1 MVLIPNQLPY
11 HSTRSSDYH
20 WFQWLVMVTYICE
33 FLRGKESNGDSES
46 LATPLSRNTV
56 AILWRFLQKSYKH
69 KKLVI
74 RTFLS
79 WSFPLFSANV
89 KKRVSIGAKG
99 SVFRRLLHNPRT
111 IRQKYPN
118 REKHHWVSKLII
130 LGRVWTKVC
139 LWDKGRWCL
148 EVFHEYFEYFLFV
161 KHQIVLIDEE
171 DDMEVIF
178 ATTSKAEE
186 GEAPNIINKDQ
197 DTERASWLEGNIK
210 NLPLVCTSG
219 RTID

>member
-1 MVLIPNQLPY
+1 MPQ
-11 HSTRSSDYH
+11 
-20 WFQWLVMVTYICE
+20 
-33 FLRGKESNGDSES
+33 SN
-46 LATPLSRNTV
+46 
-56 AILWRFLQKSYKH
+56 
-69 KKLVI
+69 KKISGV
-74 RTFLS
+74 
-79 WSFPLFSANV
+79 V
-89 KKRVSIGAKG
+89 AKG
-99 SVFRRLLHNPRT
+99 CVFRRLLQLSLSIWH
-111 IRQKYPN
+111 KYPN
-118 REKHHWVSKLII
+118 RDKNHWFSKLII

-210 NLPLVCTSG
+210 NLPLVLTGG
-219 RTID
+219 RTINSEDVVELWCIGMTVVEDKIPWSRTYPMLALQLPRGFSMMGMCG